1 MTSIAKEHLSTG
13 EAAALC
19 SVTPDT
25 VLKWIR
31 AGKIP
36 AHRTPGG
43 HHRIP
48 RSVLLHLLH
57 NDNPPITSDRITS
70 SYQYCWEYYS
80 DSGVIPDGCLDCIVF
95 RSKSRR
101 CYEMIGL
108 PSEAGHVGQFCKGTC
123 EDCDYFKTVQGQRPN
138 VLIVTDRDA
147 LRVSLKRDSKG
158 LGFNLRFAD
167 CEYRCSMAIEQ
178 FRPDYVVVDC
188 SMGAKRSRDF
198 ATLLHEDPRIPFVRI
213 VLVAN
218 GARIPSE
225 CGKLVYAMVDRHF
238 TAKTLSNL
246 MERHSRGN
254 LSSDRRDTSWP
265 GDALE

>member
-1 MTSIAKEHLSTG
+1 MTPNAKEHLSTG

-48 RSVLLHLLH
+48 RSALLRQLQDGDTHFTGAG
-57 NDNPPITSDRITS
+57 IKS

-80 DSGVIPDGCLDCIVF
+80 DSGVTPDGCMDCIVF

-108 PSEAGHVGQFCKGTC
+108 PAQAGHVGQFCKGAC
-123 EDCDYFKTVQGQRPN
+123 EDCDYFKVVQGQRPN

-147 LRVSLKRDSKG
+147 LKLSLKGDSG
-158 LGFNLRFAD
+158 SLGFNLRFAD
-167 CEYRCSMAIEQ
+167 CEYRCSMVIEQ

-188 SMGAKRSRDF
+188 SMGAQRSRDF
-198 ATLLHEDPRIPFVRI
+198 ASLLYEDPRIPFVRI

-218 GARIPSE
+218 GARIPDE
-225 CGKLVYAMVDRHF
+225 CDKLVYAMVERRF

-246 MERHSRGN
+246 MAGSSRGIPG
-254 LSSDRRDTSWP
+254 SDRRDDS
-265 GDALE
+265 